1 MSYVTCVPAYSTCQ
15 HTKCMPTSQFYM
27 PTCQCANKRANVPK
41 GMLIFQTFSLQNAKG
56 NLYTL
61 LLYKKF
67 YIILDIIVIHM
78 ICVFIIHKN
87 YILHIYISSHVKE
100 KWAEVL
106 FFETLF
112 FIKNE
117 NTKRPGFYL
126 LLGTKVLLI
135 FFLLKQLNKM
145 KGRICVNIVI
155 FLSCDML
162 GLDIWDSYKR
172 LSERLSE
179 IVTVSFRFLQL
190 CFFVL

>member
-15 HTKCMPTSQFYM
+15 RTKCMPTSQFYM

-100 KWAEVL
+100 KWAEFS

-112 FIKNE
+112 FIKKWKYKKTWLLFVTRNKGFVE
-117 NTKRPGFYL
+117 FFSAKTTKQIERKNMCEYCNL
-126 LLGTKVLLI
+126 LELWYAWIGHL
-135 FFLLKQLNKM
+135 
-145 KGRICVNIVI
+145 R
-155 FLSCDML
+155 
-162 GLDIWDSYKR
+162 
-172 LSERLSE
+172 
-179 IVTVSFRFLQL
+179 
-190 CFFVL
+190 